1 MLSATC
7 TVSQQIYSDSSIEVF
22 EGTWG
27 DERKPAVFKVLKSE
41 FPSSRELAS
50 LRHEYNVLRELD
62 VEGVVKAYGLE
73 KHKNGLA
80 LVLERPSRT
89 TLHDILRAGRLEL
102 KPALTIARS
111 AARVLD
117 EIHRRKVIHKDVKP
131 HNLLVDPDT
140 LKVHFVGF
148 GIATLLP
155 QETQQAVSPEALEGT
170 LAYMSPEQTGRMNR
184 VIDRR
189 TDLYSFGVTLYQM
202 LTGVLPF
209 NESDPM
215 DLIHGHI
222 ARTPV
227 PPPERVPGV
236 PEAVSRIVMKLLAK
250 NAEDRYQSAFGLFA
264 DLDACLRQLSTAGAV
279 APFALGQRD
288 IPDTL
293 RIPQKLYGRAEE
305 ERALLV
311 AFERAAG
318 GEGELLLVSGYSG
331 MGKSALVN
339 EIHKAIAQRGGYF
352 TAGKFDPLNRGAPY
366 TSLARAFRELI
377 RHILTERPEQL
388 ARWSTELARALGTS
402 GQLLVDLIP
411 ELEWIVGPQP
421 PVQKLPP
428 AESQGRFHAIF
439 KAFVRVFA
447 TAEHPLVLF
456 LDDLQWADPASL
468 KLLEVLAT
476 DPERGYLLVIG
487 AYRDNEVY
495 AAHPLR
501 VALGEIEK
509 AGAPLCELR
518 LRPLALGDVVELLS
532 DALSAARDEVEPLAR
547 VVFDRTQSNPFF
559 VRQFL
564 ASLHAEGLLRFEA
577 GAWTWNIESI
587 RRRTVTDNVVEFMAR
602 KIEELDPE
610 FVRVLRLA
618 ACIGHEFDLRTLAVI
633 SERPPHET
641 VTALWK
647 ILQEGLIA
655 PVDTDYRLAH
665 ASDGDARAG
674 VDWRVTYRFLHDR
687 VQQAAYSLIGEDR
700 KREVHLR
707 IGRLMV
713 ASSEGAAR
721 EEALFDIVNHFN
733 IAAPI
738 VTSPAEQAT
747 AAELNLA
754 AGRRA
759 KAATAYEAAAGYF
772 HAGMAFLPRGGF
784 DDHYELALALHRERA
799 EVESLCGAFEEAE
812 RLCAAALE
820 RARTEMDKVSI
831 HLVQANQYL
840 LQWRNHEAT
849 LVQKAGLRLLGCP
862 IPEDREEVAALLAQE
877 LEAVPVLL
885 GGRSI
890 EELAHAPR
898 TTRPEVP
905 VTLELLVN
913 LFFGA
918 YNSSDQTLANLA
930 IVKMVTLSLQ
940 HGNSDMSAFG
950 YVAYGMVVGPL
961 LGEYETAYR
970 FGRMAIE
977 LADQL
982 DNLVLRAKTYHI
994 FSADVHSWT
1003 QPLRRADPYYDR
1015 VYDLGLQAGD
1025 WTAMGYMISQSGS
1038 DRLTY
1043 GMPLA
1048 ELSQLTEV
1056 HLAFLRRARSHDIID
1071 ILLAGVIQPMK
1082 CLQGLT
1088 RSRLSF
1094 DDGAFDEASYTAKH
1108 GGSPYHMGWLYYA
1121 KIRNAYLFGDRA
1133 SYPDLMQKLAVIE
1146 GALPTHAK
1154 VPEATFYAGLMRIAA
1169 LEGAEGAERREHEG
1183 QLGRLLGRMKRW
1195 ADAGPD
1201 NVRHK
1206 HLLLLAEQARV
1217 EGRRAEAMD
1226 LYEQGI
1232 EAARQ
1237 ADYINNQALGNELYG
1252 RFWLAQGRAEFAG
1265 IFLRRA
1271 VYLYE
1276 RWGASAKV
1284 EALREALAPAAP
1296 SAADGA
1302 VALSPTST
1310 ALPGLVAGESFDL
1323 ATVLRTAQAISSEI
1337 VLDKVLD
1344 QVLRSVIKSAGASRG
1359 FLILSR
1365 GEVLTVEAMISV
1377 DPDTVS
1383 LGLAM
1388 PLETRLDLARAVV
1401 HYVAR
1406 SREALVIGRAEDD
1419 PRLAGDPHVIARR
1432 PKSILGLP
1440 LLHQGRLSGV
1450 LYLENH
1456 LAEHAFTADRIELL
1470 RLLSSQAAVAVENA
1484 LLYADL
1490 EAVSAEL
1497 RAANERLERE
1507 VEERTEELSQAN
1519 ERLSAQSEEL
1529 RDANLRLLH
1538 ELGERER
1545 AEEARAQLQEEV
1557 IRFQREKISE
1567 LSTPL
1572 VPITNDVMVMPLI
1585 GTLDEERAEDVLQTL
1600 LDGAMR
1606 SSARVVIIDVTGLK
1620 GVDHRV
1626 ANALINAAN
1635 ALRLLGTQAVLTGI
1649 RGEVAQALIR
1659 LDIDMSRIAIRGTL
1673 QSGIAYAI
1681 GRSGALRGSGTR
1693 A

>member
-27 DERKPAVFKVLKSE
+27 DERKPAVFKVLRNE
-41 FPSSRELAS
+41 FPSSRELAA
-50 LRHEYNVLRELD
+50 LRHEYNVLCELD
-62 VEGVVKAYGLE
+62 VEGVVKAYGIE
-73 KHKNGLA
+73 KHRNGLA
-80 LVLERPSRT
+80 LVLEMPSRT

-102 KPALTIARS
+102 KAALTIARS

-117 EIHRRKVIHKDVKP
+117 EIHRRKVIHKDIKP
-131 HNLLVDPDT
+131 HNLLIDPDT
-140 LKVHFVGF
+140 LEVHFVGF
-148 GIATLLP
+148 SIATLLP

-293 RIPQKLYGRAEE
+293 RIPQKLYGRDEE
-305 ERALLV
+305 ERALLA

-339 EIHKAIAQRGGYF
+339 EMHRAIAQRGGYF
-352 TAGKFDPLNRGAPY
+352 TAGKFDQLNRGAPY

-388 ARWSTELARALGTS
+388 ARWSTELVRALGTS

-421 PVQKLPP
+421 PVQQLAP

-468 KLLEVLAT
+468 KLLQVLAA

-487 AYRDNEVY
+487 AFRDNEVY

-501 VALGEIEK
+501 VALDEIEK
-509 AGAPLCELR
+509 AGAPLRELK
-518 LRPLALGDVVELLS
+518 LRPLALADVAELLS
-532 DALSAARDEVEPLAR
+532 DALSASRAEVEPLAR

-564 ASLHAEGLLRFEA
+564 GSLHAERLLRFEA
-577 GAWTWNIESI
+577 GAWTWDLDGI

-602 KIEELDPE
+602 KIAELDPDL
-610 FVRVLRLA
+610 VRVLRLA

-641 VTALWK
+641 VAALWR

-655 PVDTDYRLAH
+655 PVDADYRLAH
-665 ASDGDARAG
+665 ATDGEARTG

-687 VQQAAYSLIGEDR
+687 VQHAAYSLIGEDQR
-700 KREVHLR
+700 REVHLS
-707 IGRLMV
+707 IGRLML
-713 ASSEGAAR
+713 ASCEGAAR

-759 KAATAYEAAAGYF
+759 KAATAYEAAAGYLR
-772 HAGMAFLPRGGF
+772 AGMGFLPRGGF

-799 EVESLCGAFEEAE
+799 EVESLCGAFDEAE
-812 RLCAAALE
+812 RLCAAALA
-820 RARTEMDKVSI
+820 RAVTAMDKVSI

-862 IPEDREEVAALLAQE
+862 IPEEREEVAAMLEQE
-877 LEAVPVLL
+877 LAAVPVLL

-898 TTRPEVP
+898 TTRPEDP

-1043 GMPLA
+1043 GRPLA
-1048 ELSQLTEV
+1048 ELAQLTEM

-1071 ILLAGVIQPMK
+1071 ILLAGVIQPLK

-1133 SYPDLMQKLAVIE
+1133 SFADLMPKLAVIE
-1146 GALPTHAK
+1146 SALPTHAK
-1154 VPEATFYAGLMRIAA
+1154 VPEATFYAGLMRIAVI
-1169 LEGAEGAERREHEG
+1169 EGAEGAERREHEAH
-1183 QLGRLLGRMKRW
+1183 LARLLDRMKRW

-1201 NVRHK
+1201 NVLHK

-1226 LYEQGI
+1226 LYERGI

-1252 RFWLAQGRAEFAG
+1252 RFWLGQGRAEFAG
-1265 IFLRRA
+1265 MFLRRA
-1271 VYLYE
+1271 LYLYE

-1284 EALREALAPAAP
+1284 EALREELAPAVP
-1296 SAADGA
+1296 SAEGGA
-1302 VALSPTST
+1302 LGLSPTST
-1310 ALPGLVAGESFDL
+1310 ALQGLAPGESFDL
-1323 ATVLRTAQAISSEI
+1323 ATVLKTAQAISSEI

-1344 QVLRSVIKSAGASRG
+1344 QVLRIVIKSAGASRG

-1383 LGLAM
+1383 LGLSM
-1388 PLETRLDLARAVV
+1388 PLEARLDLARSVV

-1432 PKSILGLP
+1432 PRSILGLP
-1440 LLHQGRLSGV
+1440 LLHQGRLTGV

-1456 LAEHAFTADRIELL
+1456 LAEHAFTADRTELL

-1490 EAVSAEL
+1490 TAMSAEL
-1497 RAANERLERE
+1497 RAANERLEQE
-1507 VEERTEELSQAN
+1507 VRDRTEELSQAN

-1545 AEEARAQLQEEV
+1545 AEVARAQLQEEV

-1572 VPITNDVMVMPLI
+1572 VPITSDVMVMPLI
-1585 GTLDEERAEDVLQTL
+1585 GTLDEERAQDVLQTL
-1600 LDGAMR
+1600 LDGATR
-1606 SSARVVIIDVTGLK
+1606 SSARVVIIDVTGIK

-1635 ALRLLGTQAVLTGI
+1635 ALRLLGAQAVLTGI

-1659 LDIDMSRIAIRGTL
+1659 LDIDMSRIVIRGTL
-1673 QSGIAYAI
+1673 QSGIAYAV
-1681 GRSGALRGSGTR
+1681 GRSGAMRLSGSR

>member
-1 MLSATC
+1 M
-7 TVSQQIYSDSSIEVF
+7 SQPIYVDSSIEVF

-41 FPSSRELAS
+41 FPSARELAA
-50 LRHEYNVLRELD
+50 LRHEYNVLCALD
-62 VEGVVKAYGLE
+62 VDGVVKAYGLE
-73 KHKNGLA
+73 KHRNGLA

-102 KPALTIARS
+102 KAALTIARS

-117 EIHRRKVIHKDVKP
+117 EFHRRKVIHKDIKP

-140 LKVHFVGF
+140 LEVHFVGF

-155 QETQQAVSPEALEGT
+155 QETQQAMSPEALEGT

-202 LTGVLPF
+202 LTGVVPF
-209 NESDPM
+209 TGSDPL

-236 PEAVSRIVMKLLAK
+236 PDAVSRIVMKLLEK

-264 DLDACLRQLSTAGAV
+264 DLDACLRQLSTSGAV
-279 APFALGQRD
+279 APFALGLRD

-305 ERALLV
+305 ERALLA

-339 EIHKAIAQRGGYF
+339 EMHRAIAQRGGYF
-352 TAGKFDPLNRGAPY
+352 TAGKFEQLNRGAPY
-366 TSLARAFRELI
+366 ASLARAFRELL

-388 ARWSTELARALGTS
+388 ARWSAALGRAVGS
-402 GQLLVDLIP
+402 AGQLLVDLIP
-411 ELEWIVGPQP
+411 ELEWIIGQQP
-421 PVQKLPP
+421 PVQQLPP
-428 AESQGRFHAIF
+428 AEAQGRFHATF

-468 KLLEVLAT
+468 KLLQVLAA
-476 DPERGYLLVIG
+476 DPERGHLLLLG
-487 AYRDNEVY
+487 AFRDNDVY

-501 VALGEIEK
+501 VALDEIEK
-509 AGAPLCELR
+509 AGAPLRELK
-518 LRPLALGDVVELLS
+518 LGPLALADVIALLS
-532 DALSAARDEVEPLAR
+532 DALSAARADVEPLAR

-564 ASLHAEGLLRFEA
+564 GSLHAEGLLRFEK
-577 GAWTWNIESI
+577 GAWTWELDGI
-587 RRRTVTDNVVEFMAR
+587 RRRTVTDNVVDFMAR
-602 KIEELDPE
+602 KIEELEPE
-610 FVRVLRLA
+610 LVRVLRLA

-633 SERPPHET
+633 SERPAHET
-641 VTALWK
+641 VAALWK

-655 PVDTDYRLAH
+655 PVDADYRLAH
-665 ASDGDARAG
+665 ATDATDDEAQAG

-687 VQQAAYSLIGEDR
+687 VQQAAYSLISEDR

-707 IGRLMV
+707 IARLML
-713 ASSEGAAR
+713 ASCEGAAR
-721 EEALFDIVNHFN
+721 DDSLFAIVNHLN

-738 VTSPAEQAT
+738 VTSAAEQAT

-772 HAGMAFLPRGGF
+772 RAGLGFLPHGGF

-812 RLCAAALE
+812 RLCAAALA
-820 RARTEMDKVSI
+820 RARTAMDKVAVL
-831 HLVQANQYL
+831 LVQANQYL

-862 IPEDREEVAALLAQE
+862 IPEAREEVAALLEQE
-877 LEAVPVLL
+877 LRAVPVLL
-885 GGRSI
+885 GARSI
-890 EELAHAPR
+890 EELARAPR
-898 TTRPEVP
+898 TTNPEHP

-970 FGRMAIE
+970 FGKMAVE

-1003 QPLRRADPYYDR
+1003 QPLRKADPYYDR

-1043 GMPLA
+1043 GMNLA
-1048 ELSQLTEV
+1048 ELSQLTET

-1071 ILLAGVIQPMK
+1071 ILLAGVIQPLR

-1088 RSRLSF
+1088 RGRLSF
-1094 DDGAFDEASYTAKH
+1094 DDDGFDEASYAAKH

-1133 SYPDLMQKLAVIE
+1133 SFADLMPKLAVIE

-1169 LEGAEGAERREHEG
+1169 WESAEGAARREHEAH
-1183 QLGRLLGRMKRW
+1183 LSRLLGRMKRW

-1201 NVRHK
+1201 NVLHK

-1226 LYEQGI
+1226 LYERGI

-1237 ADYINNQALGNELYG
+1237 ADYVNNQALGNELYG
-1252 RFWLAQGRAEFAG
+1252 RFWLAQGRVEFAH

-1271 VYLYE
+1271 VYLYD
-1276 RWGASAKV
+1276 RWGATEKAK
-1284 EALREALAPAAP
+1284 ALRDELAPADP
-1296 SAADGA
+1296 SALGQPLP
-1302 VALSPTST
+1302 LSPTGT
-1310 ALPGLVAGESFDL
+1310 ALQGLVAGESFDL
-1323 ATVLRTAQAISSEI
+1323 ATVLSTAQAISSAI
-1337 VLDKVLD
+1337 VLDKVIE

-1359 FLILSR
+1359 FLILAR
-1365 GEVLTVEAMISV
+1365 GEVLTVEAMIAV
-1377 DPDTVS
+1377 GPDTVS
-1383 LGLAM
+1383 LGLSM
-1388 PLETRLDLARAVV
+1388 PLEARLDLARSVV

-1406 SREALVIGRAEDD
+1406 SREALVIGRADDD

-1456 LAEHAFTADRIELL
+1456 LAEQAFTADRIELL

-1490 EAVSAEL
+1490 SAVSAEL
-1497 RAANERLERE
+1497 REANERLEQE
-1507 VEERTEELSQAN
+1507 VKQRTEELSLAN
-1519 ERLSAQSEEL
+1519 VRLSAQSAEL
-1529 RDANLRLLH
+1529 RDANVRLLH

-1545 AEEARAQLQEEV
+1545 AEAARAELQEEV
-1557 IRFQREKISE
+1557 IRFQRAKISE

-1572 VPITNDVMVMPLI
+1572 VPITSDVMVMPLI
-1585 GTLDEERAEDVLQTL
+1585 GTLDEERAQDVLETL
-1600 LDGAMR
+1600 LDGATR
-1606 SSARVVIIDVTGLK
+1606 SGTRTVIIDVTGIK
-1620 GVDHRV
+1620 GVDQRV
-1626 ANALINAAN
+1626 ANALLKAAN
-1635 ALRLLGTQAVLTGI
+1635 ALRLLGVQAVLTGI
-1649 RGEVAQALIR
+1649 RGEVAQALLR
-1659 LDIDMSRIAIRGTL
+1659 LDIDMSRVVIRGTL
-1673 QSGIAYAI
+1673 QSGIAYAV
-1681 GRSGALRGSGTR
+1681 GRSGGMSAPGTR
-1693 A
+1693 P

>member
-1 MLSATC
+1 MLSATY
-7 TVSQQIYSDSSIEVF
+7 TVGQKIYSDASIDVF
-22 EGTWG
+22 QGTWG
-27 DERKPAVFKVLKSE
+27 DDWKPVAVKVLKSE

-62 VEGVVKAYGLE
+62 VEGVVKAYGIE

-80 LVLERPSRT
+80 LVIERPSDT

-102 KPALTIARS
+102 KAALTIARS
-111 AARVLD
+111 AARILD
-117 EIHRRKVIHKDVKP
+117 EIHRRKVIHKDIKP
-131 HNLLVDPDT
+131 QNLLVDPDT
-140 LKVHFVGF
+140 LEVHVVGF
-148 GIATLLP
+148 TIATLLP
-155 QETQQAVSPEALEGT
+155 HETQQAVSPEALEGT

-189 TDLYSFGVTLYQM
+189 TDLYSLGVTLYQM
-202 LTGVLPF
+202 LTGALPF
-209 NESDPM
+209 AEGEPM

-227 PPPERVPGV
+227 SPSERAPGI
-236 PEAVSRIVMKLLAK
+236 PEAVSRIVMKLMAK
-250 NAEDRYQSAFGLFA
+250 NAEDRYQSAFGLVA
-264 DLDACLRQLSTAGAV
+264 DLDACLRQLSTTGAV
-279 APFALGQRD
+279 APFPLGQRD

-293 RIPQKLYGRAEE
+293 RIPQKLYGRADE
-305 ERALLV
+305 ERALLA

-318 GEGELLLVSGYSG
+318 GERELLLVSGYSG

-352 TAGKFDPLNRGAPY
+352 AAGKFDQLNRGVPY
-366 TSLARAFRELI
+366 ASIARAFRELI

-388 ARWSTELARALGTS
+388 SRWSAALERALGGS
-402 GQLLVDLIP
+402 GQLLIDLIP
-411 ELEWIVGPQP
+411 ELQWIIGPQP
-421 PVQKLPP
+421 PVQPLGP
-428 AESQGRFHAIF
+428 AESQGRFHAAF
-439 KAFVRVFA
+439 KAFLHVFA
-447 TAEHPLVLF
+447 RVDHPLVLF

-468 KLLEVLAT
+468 KLLQVIAS
-476 DPERGYLLVIG
+476 DPERAHLLVLG
-487 AYRDNEVY
+487 AYRDNEIY

-509 AGAPLCELR
+509 AGAKLREIELK
-518 LRPLALGDVVELLS
+518 PLALSDVLELLS
-532 DALSAARDEVEPLAR
+532 DTLSAAREEVEPLAR
-547 VVFDRTQSNPFF
+547 VVFDRTRSNPFF
-559 VRQFL
+559 VRHFL
-564 ASLHAEGLLRFEA
+564 GALHAEGLLRFEA
-577 GAWTWNIESI
+577 GAWTWDLDRI
-587 RRRTVTDNVVEFMAR
+587 RRRTVTDNVVDFMAR
-602 KIEELDPE
+602 RLAELEPDLQ
-610 FVRVLRLA
+610 RVLKLA
-618 ACIGHEFDLRTLAVI
+618 ACIGHEFDLRSLAVI

-641 VTALWK
+641 VAALWR
-647 ILQEGLIA
+647 ILQEGLIS
-655 PVDTDYRLAH
+655 PVDADYRLAH
-665 ASDGDARAG
+665 ATDGDARGA

-687 VQQAAYSLIGEDR
+687 VQQAAYSLIDEDR

-707 IGRLMV
+707 IGRLML
-713 ASSEGAAR
+713 ASSYGAAR
-721 EEALFDIVNHFN
+721 DEAMFDIVNHFN
-733 IAAPI
+733 IAAPL
-738 VTSPAEQAT
+738 VSSPEERAT

-772 HAGMAFLPRGGF
+772 RAGMGFLPGGGF
-784 DDHYELALALHRERA
+784 EDHYDLALALHRERA
-799 EVESLCGAFEEAE
+799 EVESLCGAFDEAE
-812 RLCAAALE
+812 RLCTAALA
-820 RARTEMDKVSI
+820 RARTAMDKVSI

-862 IPEDREEVAALLAQE
+862 IPEDRAEVAALLEQE
-877 LEAVPVLL
+877 LAAVPVLL

-898 TTRPEVP
+898 ATSPEHP
-905 VTLELLVN
+905 MTLELLVN

-961 LGEYETAYR
+961 LGEYATAYR
-970 FGRMAIE
+970 FGKMAIE

-1043 GMPLA
+1043 GMALPELA
-1048 ELSQLTEV
+1048 RLTEV
-1056 HLAFLRRARSHDIID
+1056 HLAFLERARSHDIID
-1071 ILLAGVIQPMK
+1071 ILLAGVIQPIK

-1088 RSRLSF
+1088 KSRLSF
-1094 DDGAFDEASYTAKH
+1094 DDEAFDEAAYTEKH
-1108 GGSPYHMGWLYYA
+1108 GGSPYHMGWLTYA

-1133 SYPDLMQKLAVIE
+1133 SFADLMPKLAIIE
-1146 GALPTHAK
+1146 AALPTHAK

-1169 LEGAEGAERREHEG
+1169 WEAAGGAEREEHEEHIE
-1183 QLGRLLGRMKRW
+1183 RLLGRMKRW

-1201 NVRHK
+1201 NVLHK
-1206 HLLLLAEQARV
+1206 HALLLAEKARV
-1217 EGRRAEAMD
+1217 EGRTAEAMD
-1226 LYEQGI
+1226 LYERGI

-1252 RFWLAQGRAEFAG
+1252 RFWLAQGRLEFAG

-1271 VYLYE
+1271 MYLYE

-1284 EALREALAPAAP
+1284 EALREELAPLVSPALGLTPGLAT
-1296 SAADGA
+1296 SSGA
-1302 VALSPTST
+1302 TAT
-1310 ALPGLVAGESFDL
+1310 ALGGLAAGEVCDL
-1323 ATVLRTAQAISSEI
+1323 AAVLQTAQAISSEI
-1337 VLDKVLD
+1337 VLDKVLER
-1344 QVLRSVIKSAGASRG
+1344 VLRNVIKSAGASRG
-1359 FLILSR
+1359 FLILAR
-1365 GEVLTVEAMISV
+1365 GEGLTVEAMISV
-1377 DPDTVS
+1377 DPDAVH
-1383 LGLAM
+1383 LGLSTPM
-1388 PLETRLDLARAVV
+1388 EERLDLARPVV

-1406 SREALVIGRAEDD
+1406 SREAVVIGRAEDD
-1419 PRLAGDPHVIARR
+1419 PRLAGDPHVSSRR

-1456 LAEHAFTADRIELL
+1456 VAEHAFTADRIELL

-1497 RAANERLERE
+1497 RRSNERLEQE
-1507 VEERTEELSQAN
+1507 VKQRTEELSQAN
-1519 ERLSAQSEEL
+1519 ARLCEQSEEL
-1529 RDANLRLLH
+1529 KETNLRLLH

-1545 AEEARAQLQEEV
+1545 AERSRAELHEAV
-1557 IRFQREKISE
+1557 IRFQREKIAE

-1585 GTLDEERAEDVLQTL
+1585 GTLDEERAQEVLQTL
-1600 LDGAMR
+1600 LDGATR
-1606 SSARVVIIDVTGLK
+1606 SRARVVIIDVTGIRA
-1620 GVDHRV
+1620 VDERV

-1635 ALRLLGTQAVLTGI
+1635 ALRLLGAQAVLTGI
-1649 RGEVAQALIR
+1649 RGEVARALVG
-1659 LDIDMSRIAIRGTL
+1659 LEVDLTRIVIRGTL
-1673 QSGIAYAI
+1673 QSGIAYAV
-1681 GRSGALRGSGTR
+1681 GRQGAVL

>member
-1 MLSATC
+1 MLSVTC
-7 TVSQQIYSDSSIEVF
+7 TVGQQIYSDSSIEVF
-22 EGTWG
+22 RGTWG
-27 DERKPAVFKVLKSE
+27 DEQKPVAVKVLKSE
-41 FPSSRELAS
+41 FPSRRALAS

-73 KHKNGLA
+73 KHKNGIA
-80 LVLERPSRT
+80 LVLERPSDT
-89 TLHDILRAGRLEL
+89 TLHELLRAGRLEL
-102 KPALTIARS
+102 EAALKIARS

-117 EIHRRKVIHKDVKP
+117 EIHRRKVIHKDIKP

-140 LKVHFVGF
+140 LEVHLVGF
-148 GIATLLP
+148 SIATLLP

-189 TDLYSFGVTLYQM
+189 TDLYSLGVTLYQM

-209 NESDPM
+209 AEGEPM
-215 DLIHGHI
+215 DMIHGHI

-236 PEAVSRIVMKLLAK
+236 PEAVSRIVMKLLSK
-250 NAEDRYQSAFGLFA
+250 NAEDRYQSAFGLVA
-264 DLDACLRQLSTAGAV
+264 DLDACLRQLSTSGAV
-279 APFALGQRD
+279 APFPLGQRD
-288 IPDTL
+288 VPDTL
-293 RIPQKLYGRAEE
+293 RIPQKLYGRDEE
-305 ERALLV
+305 ARAVLA

-318 GEGELLLVSGYSG
+318 GERELLLVSGYSG
-331 MGKSALVN
+331 MGKSALVS
-339 EIHKAIAQRGGYF
+339 EIQKAIAQRGGYF
-352 TAGKFDPLNRGAPY
+352 AAGKFDQLNRSVPY
-366 TSLARAFRELI
+366 ASIARAFRELL

-388 ARWSTELARALGTS
+388 ARWNAELDRALGGS
-402 GQLLVDLIP
+402 GQLLVDLVP
-411 ELEWIVGPQP
+411 ELQWIIGPQP
-421 PVQKLPP
+421 AVQPLGP
-428 AESQGRFHAIF
+428 AESQGRFHAVF
-439 KAFVRVFA
+439 KAFLHVFA

-468 KLLEVLAT
+468 KLLQVLTA
-476 DPERGYLLVIG
+476 DPERAHLLVIG
-487 AYRDNEVY
+487 AFRDNEVY

-501 VALGEIEK
+501 LALGEIAK
-509 AGAPLCELR
+509 AGAPLRELE
-518 LRPLALGDVVELLS
+518 LKPLALSDVVELLS
-532 DALSAARDEVEPLAR
+532 DTLSAAREEVEPLAR

-564 ASLHAEGLLRFEA
+564 GALHAEGMLRFEA
-577 GAWTWNIESI
+577 GAWTWDIDRI

-602 KIEELDPE
+602 KLAELEPDLQ
-610 FVRVLRLA
+610 RVLKLA
-618 ACIGHEFDLRTLAVI
+618 ACIGHEFDLRTLAI
-633 SERPPHET
+633 IGERPPHET
-641 VTALWK
+641 VAALWK
-647 ILQEGLIA
+647 ILQEGLIS
-655 PVDTDYRLAH
+655 PVDADYRLVH
-665 ASDGDARAG
+665 ATDDEARSG
-674 VDWRVTYRFLHDR
+674 IDWHVNYRFLHDR
-687 VQQAAYSLIGEDR
+687 VQQAAYSLIGEDQR
-700 KREVHLR
+700 REVHLR
-707 IGRLMV
+707 IGRLML
-713 ASSEGAAR
+713 ASIYGPAR

-733 IAAPI
+733 IA
-738 VTSPAEQAT
+738 SPLVSSPEERAA

-772 HAGMAFLPRGGF
+772 RAGMGFLPGGGF
-784 DDHYELALALHRERA
+784 EEQYDLALALHKERA

-812 RLCAAALE
+812 RLCAAALA
-820 RARTEMDKVSI
+820 RARTAMDKVSI

-849 LVQKAGLRLLGCP
+849 LVQKAGLALLGCP
-862 IPEDREEVAALLAQE
+862 IPEGQAEVAALLQQE
-877 LEAVPVLL
+877 LAAVPVLL

-890 EELAHAPR
+890 EELARAPR
-898 TTRPEVP
+898 ATSPEHP
-905 VTLELLVN
+905 VMLELLVN

-961 LGEYETAYR
+961 LGEYATAYR

-1003 QPLRRADPYYDR
+1003 QHLRGADPYYDR
-1015 VYDLGLQAGD
+1015 VYELGLQAGD

-1043 GMPLA
+1043 GMALP
-1048 ELSQLTEV
+1048 ELSQLTET
-1056 HLAFLRRARSHDIID
+1056 HLAFLNRARSHDIID
-1071 ILLAGVIQPMK
+1071 ILLAGVIQPIR

-1088 RSRLSF
+1088 TSRLSF
-1094 DDGAFDEASYTAKH
+1094 DDDGFSEASYTAKH

-1133 SYPDLMQKLAVIE
+1133 SFAELMPQLAVVE

-1154 VPEATFYAGLMRIAA
+1154 VPEATFYTALMRLAA
-1169 LEGAEGAERREHEG
+1169 WEGAGGAERREHEAH
-1183 QLGRLLGRMKRW
+1183 LERLLARMKRW

-1201 NVRHK
+1201 NVLHK
-1206 HLLLLAEQARV
+1206 HLLVLAEKARV
-1217 EGRRAEAMD
+1217 EGRTAEAME
-1226 LYEQGI
+1226 LYERGI

-1252 RFWLAQGRAEFAG
+1252 RFWLAQGRLEFAG
-1265 IFLRRA
+1265 MFLRRA
-1271 VYLYE
+1271 LNLYE

-1284 EALREALAPAAP
+1284 KALREELAPLFAPAAGGP
-1296 SAADGA
+1296 SAI
-1302 VALSPTST
+1302 SPLAATTDT
-1310 ALPGLVAGESFDL
+1310 ALGGLAVGDLCDL
-1323 ATVLRTAQAISSEI
+1323 ATVLKTAQAISSEI

-1359 FLILSR
+1359 FLILAR
-1365 GEVLTVEAMISV
+1365 GDALMVEAMISV
-1377 DPDTVS
+1377 DPDTVR
-1383 LGLAM
+1383 LGLSTPM
-1388 PLETRLDLARAVV
+1388 EERLDLARPVV

-1406 SREALVIGRAEDD
+1406 SREAVVIGRAEDD
-1419 PRLAGDPHVIARR
+1419 PRLADDPHVISRR
-1432 PKSILGLP
+1432 PRSILGLP

-1484 LLYADL
+1484 LLYANL

-1497 RAANERLERE
+1497 RQANERLEQE
-1507 VEERTEELSQAN
+1507 VKQRTEELSLAN
-1519 ERLSAQSEEL
+1519 ARLSEQSEEL
-1529 RDANLRLLH
+1529 KETNLRLLH

-1545 AEEARAQLQEEV
+1545 AERARAELHEAV
-1557 IRFQREKISE
+1557 IRFQRAKIAE

-1585 GTLDEERAEDVLQTL
+1585 GTLDEERAQEVLQTL
-1600 LDGAMR
+1600 LDGATR
-1606 SSARVVIIDVTGLK
+1606 SRARVVIIDVTGIK
-1620 GVDHRV
+1620 EVDQRV
-1626 ANALINAAN
+1626 ANALIDAAN
-1635 ALRLLGTQAVLTGI
+1635 ALRLLGAQAVLTGI
-1649 RGEVAQALIR
+1649 RGEVARALVG
-1659 LDIDMSRIAIRGTL
+1659 LDVDLTRIVIRGTL
-1673 QSGIAYAI
+1673 QSGIAYAV
-1681 GRSGALRGSGTR
+1681 GRSGA
-1693 A
+1693 AFA

>member
-89 TLHDILRAGRLEL
+89 TLHDVLRAGRLEL

-131 HNLLVDPDT
+131 HNILVDPDS

-209 NESDPM
+209 SESDPM

-236 PEAVSRIVMKLLAK
+236 PEAVSRIVMKLLEK

-264 DLDACLRQLSTAGAV
+264 DLDACLRQLSSAGAV

-305 ERALLV
+305 ERALLA

-352 TAGKFDPLNRGAPY
+352 TAGKFDQLNRGAPY

-476 DPERGYLLVIG
+476 DPERGHLLVIG

-501 VALGEIEK
+501 VALGEIEQ

-518 LRPLALGDVVELLS
+518 LRPLALADVVELLS
-532 DALSAARDEVEPLAR
+532 DALSAARAEVEPLAR

-577 GAWTWNIESI
+577 GAWTWNIDSI

-610 FVRVLRLA
+610 LVRVLRLA

-641 VTALWK
+641 VAALWK

-655 PVDTDYRLAH
+655 PVDADYRLAH
-665 ASDGDARAG
+665 ATDGDGRAG

-687 VQQAAYSLIGEDR
+687 VQLAAYSLIAEDR

-707 IGRLMV
+707 IGRLML
-713 ASSEGAAR
+713 ASMEGAAR

-759 KAATAYEAAAGYF
+759 KAATAYEAAAGYLR
-772 HAGMAFLPRGGF
+772 AGMAFLPRGGF

-820 RARTEMDKVSI
+820 RARTAMDKVSI

-862 IPEDREEVAALLAQE
+862 IPEDREEVAALLGQE

-885 GGRSI
+885 AGRSI

-898 TTRPEVP
+898 TTRPELP
-905 VTLELLVN
+905 LTLELLVN

-1088 RSRLSF
+1088 KSRLSF

-1133 SYPDLMQKLAVIE
+1133 SFPDLMPKLAVIE

-1154 VPEATFYAGLMRIAA
+1154 VPEATFYAGLMRIAV
-1169 LEGAEGAERREHEG
+1169 LEGAEGEGRREHEE

-1206 HLLLLAEQARV
+1206 YLLLLAEQARV

-1265 IFLRRA
+1265 IYLRRA

-1284 EALREALAPAAP
+1284 EALRQELAPAAP
-1296 SAADGA
+1296 ASADGA

-1365 GEVLTVEAMISV
+1365 GEVLTVEAMISL

-1497 RAANERLERE
+1497 REANERLERE
-1507 VEERTEELSQAN
+1507 VEERTEELSEAN

-1600 LDGAMR
+1600 LDGATR
-1606 SSARVVIIDVTGLK
+1606 SGARVVIIDVTGIK

-1659 LDIDMSRIAIRGTL
+1659 LDIDLSRIAIRGTL

-1681 GRSGALRGSGTR
+1681 GRSGAQRVSGTR

>member
-7 TVSQQIYSDSSIEVF
+7 TVSQPIYSDSSVEVF

-41 FPSSRELAS
+41 FPSARELAA
-50 LRHEYNVLRELD
+50 LRHEYNVLSALD

-73 KHKNGLA
+73 KHRNGLA

-102 KPALTIARS
+102 KTALTIARS

-117 EIHRRKVIHKDVKP
+117 EFHRRKVIHKDIKP

-140 LKVHFVGF
+140 LEVHFVGF

-155 QETQQAVSPEALEGT
+155 HETQQAISPEALEGT

-209 NESDPM
+209 TGSDPL

-227 PPPERVPGV
+227 PPPEQVPGV
-236 PEAVSRIVMKLLAK
+236 PEAVSQIVMKLLEK

-264 DLDACLRQLSTAGAV
+264 DLDACLRQLSSAGAV
-279 APFALGQRD
+279 APFALGLRD

-305 ERALLV
+305 ERALLA

-339 EIHKAIAQRGGYF
+339 EIHRAIARRGGYF
-352 TAGKFDPLNRGAPY
+352 TAGKFEQLNRGAPY
-366 TSLARAFRELI
+366 ASLARAFRELI

-388 ARWSTELARALGTS
+388 ARWSVELGRALGGA

-411 ELEWIVGPQP
+411 ELEWIVGQQP
-421 PVQKLPP
+421 PVQQLPP
-428 AESQGRFHAIF
+428 AESQGRFHAVF

-468 KLLEVLAT
+468 KLLQTLAA
-476 DPERGYLLVIG
+476 DPERGHLLLLG
-487 AYRDNEVY
+487 AFRDNEVY

-509 AGAPLCELR
+509 AGAPLRELK
-518 LRPLALGDVVELLS
+518 LRPLAFSDVIALVS
-532 DALSAARDEVEPLAR
+532 DALSASPDKVEPLAR

-564 ASLHAEGLLRFEA
+564 GSLHAEGLLRFEK
-577 GAWTWNIESI
+577 GAWTWDLDSI
-587 RRRTVTDNVVEFMAR
+587 RRRTVTDNVVDFMAR
-602 KIEELDPE
+602 KIEELEPE
-610 FVRVLRLA
+610 LVRVLRLA

-633 SERPPHET
+633 GERPAHET
-641 VTALWK
+641 VAALWK

-665 ASDGDARAG
+665 ATDDDAQTG
-674 VDWRVTYRFLHDR
+674 VDWRVHYRFLHDR
-687 VQQAAYSLIGEDR
+687 VQQAAYSLISEDR
-700 KREVHLR
+700 KREIHIR
-707 IGRLMV
+707 IGRLML
-713 ASSEGAAR
+713 ASCEGAAR
-721 EEALFDIVNHFN
+721 DKALFDIVNHFN

-772 HAGMAFLPRGGF
+772 RAGLGFLPRDGF
-784 DDHYELALALHRERA
+784 DDHYDLALALHRERA

-812 RLCAAALE
+812 RLCTAALA
-820 RARTEMDKVSI
+820 RARTAMDKVSI

-849 LVQKAGLRLLGCP
+849 LVQKAGLGLLGCP
-862 IPEDREEVAALLAQE
+862 IPEAREDVAALLEQE
-877 LEAVPVLL
+877 LAAVPVLL

-898 TTRPEVP
+898 TTSPELP
-905 VTLELLVN
+905 VMLELLVN

-970 FGRMAIE
+970 FGKMAVE

-1003 QPLRRADPYYDR
+1003 QPLRKADPYYDR

-1043 GMPLA
+1043 GMNLA
-1048 ELSQLTEV
+1048 ELSLLTEM

-1071 ILLAGVIQPMK
+1071 ILLAGVIQPLR

-1088 RSRLSF
+1088 RGRLSF
-1094 DDGAFDEASYTAKH
+1094 DDDGFDEAAYAAKH

-1121 KIRNAYLFGDRA
+1121 QIRNAYLFGDRA
-1133 SYPDLMQKLAVIE
+1133 RFADLMPKLAVIE

-1169 LEGAEGAERREHEG
+1169 WEGAEGAERREHEEH
-1183 QLGRLLGRMKRW
+1183 LSRLLGRMKRW

-1201 NVRHK
+1201 NVLHK

-1217 EGRRAEAMD
+1217 EGRRADAMD
-1226 LYEQGI
+1226 LYERGI

-1237 ADYINNQALGNELYG
+1237 ADYINTQALGNELYG
-1252 RFWLAQGRAEFAG
+1252 RFWLAQGRAEFAH
-1265 IFLRRA
+1265 IFLRKA

-1276 RWGASAKV
+1276 RWGASEKAK
-1284 EALREALAPAAP
+1284 ALREELAPADP
-1296 SAADGA
+1296 SALSQPLP
-1302 VALSPTST
+1302 LSPTGT
-1310 ALPGLVAGESFDL
+1310 AFQGLVAGESFDL

-1337 VLDKVLD
+1337 VLDKVIE

-1359 FLILSR
+1359 FLILAR
-1365 GEVLTVEAMISV
+1365 GEALTVEAMIAV
-1377 DPDTVS
+1377 GPDTVS
-1383 LGLAM
+1383 LGLST
-1388 PLETRLDLARAVV
+1388 PLEARLDLARSVV

-1432 PKSILGLP
+1432 PRSILGLP

-1484 LLYADL
+1484 LLYTDL
-1490 EAVSAEL
+1490 TAVSAEL
-1497 RAANERLERE
+1497 REANERLEHE
-1507 VEERTEELSQAN
+1507 VKERTEELSLAN
-1519 ERLSAQSEEL
+1519 VRLSAQSAEL
-1529 RDANLRLLH
+1529 REANVRLLH

-1545 AEEARAQLQEEV
+1545 AEAARAELQEEV
-1557 IRFQREKISE
+1557 IRFQRAKISE

-1572 VPITNDVMVMPLI
+1572 VPISNDVMVMPLI
-1585 GTLDEERAEDVLQTL
+1585 GTLDEERAQDVLETL
-1600 LDGAMR
+1600 LDGASK
-1606 SSARVVIIDVTGLK
+1606 SSSRTVIIDVTGIK
-1620 GVDHRV
+1620 GVDQRV
-1626 ANALINAAN
+1626 ANALLKAAN
-1635 ALRLLGTQAVLTGI
+1635 ALRLLGVQAVLTGI
-1649 RGEVAQALIR
+1649 RGEVAQALLQ
-1659 LDIDMSRIAIRGTL
+1659 LDIDMSRIVIRGTL
-1673 QSGIAYAI
+1673 QSGIAYAV
-1681 GRSGALRGSGTR
+1681 GRSGGMGAPRTR

>member
-1 MLSATC
+1 M
-7 TVSQQIYSDSSIEVF
+7 SQPIYVDSSIEVF

-27 DERKPAVFKVLKSE
+27 EERKPAVFKVLKSE
-41 FPSSRELAS
+41 FPSARELAA
-50 LRHEYNVLRELD
+50 LRHEYNVLCALD

-73 KHKNGLA
+73 KHRNGLA

-89 TLHDILRAGRLEL
+89 TLHDLLRAGPLEL
-102 KPALTIARS
+102 KAALTIARS

-117 EIHRRKVIHKDVKP
+117 EFHRRKVIHKDIKP

-140 LKVHFVGF
+140 LEVHFVGF

-155 QETQQAVSPEALEGT
+155 QETQQAISPEALEGT

-209 NESDPM
+209 TGSDPL

-227 PPPERVPGV
+227 PPPEQVPGV
-236 PEAVSRIVMKLLAK
+236 PDAVSRIVMKLLEK

-264 DLDACLRQLSTAGAV
+264 DLDACLRQLSSSGAV
-279 APFALGQRD
+279 APFALGLRD

-305 ERALLV
+305 ERALLA

-339 EIHKAIAQRGGYF
+339 EMHRAIAQRGGYF
-352 TAGKFDPLNRGAPY
+352 TAGKFEQLNRGAPY
-366 TSLARAFRELI
+366 ASLARAFRELL

-388 ARWSTELARALGTS
+388 ARWSAALSRAVGST

-411 ELEWIVGPQP
+411 ELEWIIGQQP
-421 PVQKLPP
+421 PVQQLPP
-428 AESQGRFHAIF
+428 AEAQGRFHAIF

-468 KLLEVLAT
+468 KLLQVLAA
-476 DPERGYLLVIG
+476 DPERGHLLLLG
-487 AYRDNEVY
+487 AFRDNEVY

-501 VALGEIEK
+501 VALDEIEK
-509 AGAPLCELR
+509 AGAPLRELT
-518 LRPLALGDVVELLS
+518 LRPLALADVIALLS
-532 DALSAARDEVEPLAR
+532 DTLSAARADVEPLAR

-564 ASLHAEGLLRFEA
+564 GSLHAEGLLRFEK
-577 GAWTWNIESI
+577 GAWTWDLDGI
-587 RRRTVTDNVVEFMAR
+587 RRRTVTDNVVDFMAR
-602 KIEELDPE
+602 KIEELEPE
-610 FVRVLRLA
+610 LVRVLRLA

-633 SERPPHET
+633 SERPAHET
-641 VTALWK
+641 VAALWK

-655 PVDTDYRLAH
+655 PVDADYRLAH
-665 ASDGDARAG
+665 ATDATDDEAQTG

-687 VQQAAYSLIGEDR
+687 VQHAAYSLISEDR

-707 IGRLMV
+707 IARLML
-713 ASSEGAAR
+713 ASCEGAAR
-721 EEALFDIVNHFN
+721 DEALFDIVNHIN

-738 VTSPAEQAT
+738 VTSAAEQAT

-772 HAGMAFLPRGGF
+772 RAGLGFLPRGGF

-812 RLCAAALE
+812 RLCAAALA
-820 RARTEMDKVSI
+820 RARTAMDKVAVL
-831 HLVQANQYL
+831 LVQANQYL

-862 IPEDREEVAALLAQE
+862 IPEAREEVAALLEQE
-877 LEAVPVLL
+877 LRAVPVLL
-885 GGRSI
+885 GARSI
-890 EELAHAPR
+890 EELARAPR
-898 TTRPEVP
+898 TTSPEHP

-970 FGRMAIE
+970 FGKMAVE

-1003 QPLRRADPYYDR
+1003 QPLRKADPYYDR

-1043 GMPLA
+1043 GMNLT
-1048 ELSQLTEV
+1048 ELSQLTET

-1071 ILLAGVIQPMK
+1071 ILLAGVIQPLR

-1088 RSRLSF
+1088 RGRLSF
-1094 DDGAFDEASYTAKH
+1094 DDDGFDEASYAAKH
-1108 GGSPYHMGWLYYA
+1108 GGSPYHMGWLLYA

-1133 SYPDLMQKLAVIE
+1133 SFADLMPKLAVIE

-1169 LEGAEGAERREHEG
+1169 WESAEGAARREHEAH
-1183 QLGRLLGRMKRW
+1183 LLRLLGRMKRW

-1201 NVRHK
+1201 NVLHK
-1206 HLLLLAEQARV
+1206 YLLLLAEQARV

-1226 LYEQGI
+1226 LYERGI

-1252 RFWLAQGRAEFAG
+1252 RFWLAQGRVEFAH
-1265 IFLRRA
+1265 IHLRRA

-1276 RWGASAKV
+1276 RWGATEKAR
-1284 EALREALAPAAP
+1284 ALREELAPADPTALGEP
-1296 SAADGA
+1296 LP
-1302 VALSPTST
+1302 LSPTGT
-1310 ALPGLVAGESFDL
+1310 ALQGLVAGESFDL
-1323 ATVLRTAQAISSEI
+1323 ATVLSTAQAISSAI
-1337 VLDKVLD
+1337 VLDKVIE

-1365 GEVLTVEAMISV
+1365 GEVLTVEAMIAV
-1377 DPDTVS
+1377 GPDTVS
-1383 LGLAM
+1383 LGLSM
-1388 PLETRLDLARAVV
+1388 PLEARLDLARSVV

-1406 SREALVIGRAEDD
+1406 SREALVIGRADDD

-1484 LLYADL
+1484 LLYSDL
-1490 EAVSAEL
+1490 TAVSAEL
-1497 RAANERLERE
+1497 REANERLEQE
-1507 VEERTEELSQAN
+1507 VKERTEELSLAN
-1519 ERLSAQSEEL
+1519 VRLSAQSAEL

-1545 AEEARAQLQEEV
+1545 AEAARAELQEEV
-1557 IRFQREKISE
+1557 IRFQRAKISE

-1585 GTLDEERAEDVLQTL
+1585 GTLDEERAHDVLETL
-1600 LDGAMR
+1600 LDGATR
-1606 SSARVVIIDVTGLK
+1606 SGTRTVIIDVTGIK
-1620 GVDHRV
+1620 GVDQRV
-1626 ANALINAAN
+1626 ANALLKAAN
-1635 ALRLLGTQAVLTGI
+1635 ALRLLGVQAVLTGI
-1649 RGEVAQALIR
+1649 RGEVAQALLR
-1659 LDIDMSRIAIRGTL
+1659 LDIDMSRIVIRGTL
-1673 QSGIAYAI
+1673 QSGIAYAV
-1681 GRSGALRGSGTR
+1681 GRSGGMSAPGTR
-1693 A
+1693 P

>member
-1 MLSATC
+1 M
-7 TVSQQIYSDSSIEVF
+7 SQPIYVDSSIEVF

-41 FPSSRELAS
+41 FPSARELAA
-50 LRHEYNVLRELD
+50 LRHEYNVLCALD
-62 VEGVVKAYGLE
+62 VDGVVKAYGLE
-73 KHKNGLA
+73 KHRNGLA

-102 KPALTIARS
+102 KAALTIARS

-117 EIHRRKVIHKDVKP
+117 EFHRRKVIHKDIKP

-140 LKVHFVGF
+140 LEVHFVGF

-155 QETQQAVSPEALEGT
+155 QETQQAMSPEALEGT

-202 LTGVLPF
+202 LTGVVPF
-209 NESDPM
+209 TGSDPL

-236 PEAVSRIVMKLLAK
+236 PDAVSRIVMKLLEK

-264 DLDACLRQLSTAGAV
+264 DLDACLRQLSTSGAV
-279 APFALGQRD
+279 APFALGLRD

-305 ERALLV
+305 ERALLA

-339 EIHKAIAQRGGYF
+339 EMHRAIAQRGGYF
-352 TAGKFDPLNRGAPY
+352 TAGKFEQLNRGAPY
-366 TSLARAFRELI
+366 ASLARAFRELL
-377 RHILTERPEQL
+377 RHILTERPELL
-388 ARWSTELARALGTS
+388 ARWSAALGRAVGS
-402 GQLLVDLIP
+402 AGQLLVDLIP
-411 ELEWIVGPQP
+411 ELEWIIGQQP
-421 PVQKLPP
+421 PVQQLPP
-428 AESQGRFHAIF
+428 AEAQGRFHATF

-468 KLLEVLAT
+468 KLLQVLAA
-476 DPERGYLLVIG
+476 DPERGHLLLLG
-487 AYRDNEVY
+487 AFRDNEVY

-501 VALGEIEK
+501 VALDEIEK
-509 AGAPLCELR
+509 AGAPLRELK
-518 LRPLALGDVVELLS
+518 LGPLALADVIALLS
-532 DALSAARDEVEPLAR
+532 DALSAARADVEPLAR

-564 ASLHAEGLLRFEA
+564 GSLHAEGLLRFEK
-577 GAWTWNIESI
+577 GAWTWELDGI
-587 RRRTVTDNVVEFMAR
+587 RRRTVTDNVVDFMAR
-602 KIEELDPE
+602 KIEELEPE
-610 FVRVLRLA
+610 LVRVLRLA

-633 SERPPHET
+633 SERPAHET
-641 VTALWK
+641 VAALWK

-655 PVDTDYRLAH
+655 PVDADYRLAH
-665 ASDGDARAG
+665 ATDATDDEAQAG

-687 VQQAAYSLIGEDR
+687 VQQAAYSLISEDR

-707 IGRLMV
+707 IARLML
-713 ASSEGAAR
+713 ASCEGAAR
-721 EEALFDIVNHFN
+721 DDSLFAIVNHLN

-738 VTSPAEQAT
+738 VTSAAEQAT

-772 HAGMAFLPRGGF
+772 RAGLGFLPHGGF

-812 RLCAAALE
+812 RLCAAALA
-820 RARTEMDKVSI
+820 RARTAMDKVAVL
-831 HLVQANQYL
+831 LVQANQYL

-862 IPEDREEVAALLAQE
+862 IPEAREEVAALLEQE
-877 LEAVPVLL
+877 LRAVPVLL
-885 GGRSI
+885 GARSI
-890 EELAHAPR
+890 EELARAPR
-898 TTRPEVP
+898 TTNPEHP

-970 FGRMAIE
+970 FGKMAVE

-1003 QPLRRADPYYDR
+1003 QPLRKADPYYDR

-1043 GMPLA
+1043 GMNLA
-1048 ELSQLTEV
+1048 ELSQLTET

-1071 ILLAGVIQPMK
+1071 ILLAGVVQPLR

-1088 RSRLSF
+1088 RGRLSF
-1094 DDGAFDEASYTAKH
+1094 DDDGFDEASYAAKH

-1133 SYPDLMQKLAVIE
+1133 SFADLMPKLAVIE

-1169 LEGAEGAERREHEG
+1169 WESAEGAARREHEAH
-1183 QLGRLLGRMKRW
+1183 LSRLLGRMKRW

-1201 NVRHK
+1201 NVLHK

-1226 LYEQGI
+1226 LYERGI

-1237 ADYINNQALGNELYG
+1237 ADYVNNQALGNELYG
-1252 RFWLAQGRAEFAG
+1252 RFWLAQGRVEFAH

-1271 VYLYE
+1271 VYLYD
-1276 RWGASAKV
+1276 RWGATEKAK
-1284 EALREALAPAAP
+1284 ALRDELAPADP
-1296 SAADGA
+1296 SALGQPLP
-1302 VALSPTST
+1302 LSPTGT
-1310 ALPGLVAGESFDL
+1310 ALQGLVAGESFDL
-1323 ATVLRTAQAISSEI
+1323 ATVLSTAQAISSAI
-1337 VLDKVLD
+1337 VLDKVIE

-1359 FLILSR
+1359 FLILAR
-1365 GEVLTVEAMISV
+1365 GEVLTVEAMIAV
-1377 DPDTVS
+1377 GPDTVS
-1383 LGLAM
+1383 LGLSM
-1388 PLETRLDLARAVV
+1388 PLEARLDLARSVV

-1406 SREALVIGRAEDD
+1406 SREALVIGRADDD

-1456 LAEHAFTADRIELL
+1456 LAEQAFTADRIELL

-1490 EAVSAEL
+1490 SAVSAEL
-1497 RAANERLERE
+1497 REANERLEQE
-1507 VEERTEELSQAN
+1507 VKQRTEELSLAN
-1519 ERLSAQSEEL
+1519 VRLSAQSAEL
-1529 RDANLRLLH
+1529 RDANVRLLH

-1545 AEEARAQLQEEV
+1545 AEAARAELQEEV
-1557 IRFQREKISE
+1557 IRFQRAKISE

-1572 VPITNDVMVMPLI
+1572 VPITSDVMVMPLI
-1585 GTLDEERAEDVLQTL
+1585 GTLDEERAQDVLETL
-1600 LDGAMR
+1600 LDGATR
-1606 SSARVVIIDVTGLK
+1606 SGTRTVIIDVTGIK
-1620 GVDHRV
+1620 GVDQRV
-1626 ANALINAAN
+1626 ANALLKAAN
-1635 ALRLLGTQAVLTGI
+1635 ALRLLGVQAVLTGI
-1649 RGEVAQALIR
+1649 RGEVAQALLR
-1659 LDIDMSRIAIRGTL
+1659 LDIDMSRVVIRGTL
-1673 QSGIAYAI
+1673 QSGIAYAV
-1681 GRSGALRGSGTR
+1681 GRSGGMSAPGTR
-1693 A
+1693 P